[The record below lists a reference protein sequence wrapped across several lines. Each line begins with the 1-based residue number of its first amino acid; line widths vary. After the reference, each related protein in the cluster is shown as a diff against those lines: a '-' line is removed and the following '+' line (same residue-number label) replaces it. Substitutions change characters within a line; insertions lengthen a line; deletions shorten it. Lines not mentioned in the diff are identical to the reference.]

1 MSSKKTCAPRC
12 AGKLNSGAPCLRK
25 RQKDV
30 FCNHHFKASQN
41 IVLKLVEV
49 NGILR
54 FVGENDAV
62 YSTVEIL
69 DKNPNPTVVGYC
81 KKTGETYSFD
91 FLDC

>member
-1 MSSKKTCAPRC
+1 
-12 AGKLNSGAPCLRK
+12 
-25 RQKDV
+25 
-30 FCNHHFKASQN
+30 
-41 IVLKLVEV
+41 VLKLVEV